1 MCVRRGVLKR
11 ARALEVS
18 EIPALVPCPAA
29 FSLNGLLLAVLCPAS
44 LEKVLVKRL
53 QEQNKGADEVSDRR
67 TAWRRVFNWV
77 DLDKSGI
84 VTPDE
89 LGKVRWTTA
98 TGATASSASCAPGP
112 CLPCCCGS
120 GV

>member
-1 MCVRRGVLKR
+1 M
-11 ARALEVS
+11 
-18 EIPALVPCPAA
+18 
-29 FSLNGLLLAVLCPAS
+29 NGLLLAVLCPAS

-89 LGKVRWTTA
+89 LGKVRRTTA
-98 TGATASSASCAPGP
+98 TGATASLILRSWPLPSLLLWLR
-112 CLPCCCGS
+112 CLIT
-120 GV
+120 